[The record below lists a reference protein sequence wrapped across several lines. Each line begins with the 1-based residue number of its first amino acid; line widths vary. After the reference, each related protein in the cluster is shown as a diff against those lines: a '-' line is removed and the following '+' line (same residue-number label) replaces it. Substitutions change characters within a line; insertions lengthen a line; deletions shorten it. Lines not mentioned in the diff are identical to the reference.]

1 MLENAVGK
9 TRAFR
14 ISIQNDAKLTRT
26 RFSYSLHNQNLNQMN
41 SAECGFA
48 VIHFNPNKEPSIKPL
63 KEIQPK
69 SLILSSRTEISHD
82 ETVKLARESK
92 IAHNI
97 FLSIFPQAR
106 DEAPRK
112 SLIKTSGYKLSTQ
125 QGKPCHHQ
133 LITDSQVR
141 HKSSTIKPLSCRDN
155 SIHASQHIR
164 KTQTTSKR
172 ANVSPRT
179 SSITRSSTEM
189 RAIPAF
195 DSSLPIQK
203 PSYTNFCL
211 NNSANLQIPN

>member
-1 MLENAVGK
+1 MMQYQILDCKKAYKTGGILETKSFDNLRFLQCSNGTKLEHK
-9 TRAFR
+9 TRIAR
-14 ISIQNDAKLTRT
+14 RT
-26 RFSYSLHNQNLNQMN
+26 FSYEFL
-41 SAECGFA
+41 GF
-48 VIHFNPNKEPSIKPL
+48 FL
-63 KEIQPK
+63 G
-69 SLILSSRTEISHD
+69 
-82 ETVKLARESK
+82 ESK

-112 SLIKTSGYKLSTQ
+112 SLIKTAGYKLSTQ